1 MSKTMYV
8 IMCCGGFPKLNEKG
22 RVDLADWPDE
32 LEETDFFSSIK
43 SAEERV
49 LALRRDRNY
58 KYEDFNIMKF
68 EDLDTFL
75 ANSAEDDLT
84 DLEEVKC
91 CRGGN

>member
-1 MSKTMYV
+1 MKYV
-8 IMCCGGFPKLNEKG
+8 IMCCGGFPIFEENN
-22 RVDLADWPDE
+22 RVHLADWPDE
-32 LEETDFFSSIK
+32 LQETDFFDSIK
-43 SAEERV
+43 RAEERV
-49 LALRRDRNY
+49 LALRRDKNY

-91 CRGGN
+91 CRG